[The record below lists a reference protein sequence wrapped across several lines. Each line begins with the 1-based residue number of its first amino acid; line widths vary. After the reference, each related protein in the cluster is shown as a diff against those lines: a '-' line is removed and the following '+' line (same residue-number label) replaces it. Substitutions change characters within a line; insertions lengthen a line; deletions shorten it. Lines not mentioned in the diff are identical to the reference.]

1 MHVQL
6 TAAGG
11 SAIPGIGF
19 GLGRRSF
26 QVEHLFFCFI
36 GGRAVLFAAKS
47 CPEAAPK
54 FEAGTGK
61 PLGACFTGGT

>member
-26 QVEHLFFCFI
+26 QVEHHCFCFI

-47 CPEAAPK
+47 CPEAATK
-54 FEAGTGK
+54 FEGGTGE
-61 PLGACFTGGT
+61 PLGA